1 MSDILSQEQID
12 ALLSSE
18 NIGSGSGSEPE
29 GTPEVDKAAVLNRFF
44 GSFCG
49 QAGTVISTVLNMNTL
64 MVPEIGQ
71 STDSSALGEIVG
83 SQAALLTIQLMEVEG
98 QFCIVMKKDD
108 VAVISDIM
116 LMGDGTAEY
125 NDDHKQA
132 ISELINQV
140 AHAFGTASVKE
151 IGVKLTVGSVQVSD
165 FKEDSLEEP
174 LDSCEI
180 MPVTLSVEGKVESRA
195 ALLLSGKFTDNITSS
210 IPASQDESS
219 GQVGLNMSELDD
231 LSKVTSF
238 DSSGEFHE
246 TTLTGAPINAP
257 RENIEMLFDIELD
270 VSIELGRSVLPIK
283 RILDLAP
290 GSIVE
295 QDRMAGE
302 PVDLLVNNKV
312 VAKGEVVVIDESFG
326 IRIVSLVS
334 PEERIKSLR

>member
-18 NIGSGSGSEPE
+18 NLGSGSGSEPE
-29 GTPEVDKAAVLNRFF
+29 ADKTAVLNRFF

-49 QAGTVISTVLNMNTL
+49 QAGTVISTVLNINTL
-64 MVPEIGQ
+64 MVPEIG
-71 STDSSALGEIVG
+71 STTDPSEIGGIIG
-83 SQAALLTIQLMEVEG
+83 SQAALLTVSLQEVEG
-98 QFCIVMKKDD
+98 QFGIVMKKSD
-108 VAVISDIM
+108 VAVISDLM

-132 ISELINQV
+132 ISELFNQV
-140 AHAFGTASVKE
+140 VNAFETASGKE
-151 IGVKLTVGSVQVSD
+151 LGVKLTAGDVKVTD

-295 QDRMAGE
+295 LDRMAGE

-312 VAKGEVVVIDESFG
+312 VAKGK
-326 IRIVSLVS
+326 L
-334 PEERIKSLR
+334 L

>member
-18 NIGSGSGSEPE
+18 NLGSGSGSEPE
-29 GTPEVDKAAVLNRFF
+29 ADKTAVLNRFF

-49 QAGTVISTVLNMNTL
+49 QAGTVISTVLNINTL
-64 MVPEIGQ
+64 MVPEIG
-71 STDSSALGEIVG
+71 STTDPSEIGGIIG
-83 SQAALLTIQLMEVEG
+83 SQAALLTVSLQEVEG
-98 QFCIVMKKDD
+98 QFGIVMKKSD
-108 VAVISDIM
+108 VAVISDLM

-132 ISELINQV
+132 ISELFNQV
-140 AHAFGTASVKE
+140 VNAFETASGKE
-151 IGVKLTVGSVQVSD
+151 LGVKLTAGDVKVTD
-165 FKEDSLEEP
+165 FKEDSLDEP

-295 QDRMAGE
+295 LDRMAGE

>member
-18 NIGSGSGSEPE
+18 NLGSGSGSEPE
-29 GTPEVDKAAVLNRFF
+29 ADKTAVLNRFF

-49 QAGTVISTVLNMNTL
+49 QAGTVISTVLNINTL
-64 MVPEIGQ
+64 MVPEIG
-71 STDSSALGEIVG
+71 STTDPSEIGGIIG
-83 SQAALLTIQLMEVEG
+83 SQAALLTVSLQEVEG
-98 QFCIVMKKDD
+98 QFGIVMKKSD
-108 VAVISDIM
+108 VAVISDLM

-132 ISELINQV
+132 ISELFNQV
-140 AHAFGTASVKE
+140 VNAFETASGKE
-151 IGVKLTVGSVQVSD
+151 LGVKLTAGDVKVTD
-165 FKEDSLEEP
+165 FKEDSLDEP

-180 MPVTLSVEGKVESRA
+180 IPVTVSVEGKIESRA
-195 ALLLSGKFTDNITSS
+195 ALLFSGKFTDSISGM
-210 IPASQDESS
+210 IPASLEESS
-219 GQVGLNMSELDD
+219 DGQVGLNMSELDD

-295 QDRMAGE
+295 LDRMAGE